1 MMSMK
6 RMLGILIVMAGF
18 VFLLAACGE
27 KTQEDVLADLE
38 ETMKDMEGYK
48 ANAEMSMNTGQED
61 QKFAIDIWHKKED
74 LFRVALT
81 NDMDEKGSQVILKN
95 KDGVFVLTPA
105 LKKNFKFQ
113 SDWPENSSQPYLYQ
127 SLVNDI
133 KKDKEAEFEST
144 DTHYVFKTK
153 TNYQSNNNLPFQ
165 EIHFDKKSLTPVEVK
180 VLDKDKNALVVVK
193 FSSFEKD
200 ASFKE
205 DDFSM
210 EKNMAS
216 NATEDEA
223 VSGEVEDNALTVSLP
238 TFMAG
243 AELEQKKEI
252 DLENGKRA
260 ILTFSGDK
268 NFTLVQEKRN
278 VVPTMTSP
286 QEVKGDIINLGHT
299 VAGLSDNTLEW
310 SYNGVDYILASDELT
325 KEELIQVAQSVQ
337 GQEVK

>member
-1 MMSMK
+1 MK
-6 RMLGILIVMAGF
+6 RMLGIFIVMAGF

-27 KTQEDVLADLE
+27 KTQEDVLADLKD
-38 ETMKDMEGYK
+38 TMDSMEGYK
-48 ANAEMSMNTGQED
+48 AKAEMSMNTGQED

-74 LFRVALT
+74 MFRVALT
-81 NDMDEKGSQVILKN
+81 NSMDEKGSQVILKN
-95 KDGVFVLTPA
+95 EDGVFVLTPA

-133 KKDKEAEFEST
+133 QKDKEAEFETT
-144 DTHYVFKTK
+144 DTHYIFKTK
-153 TNYQSNNNLPFQ
+153 TNYQSNNNLPYQ

-180 VLDKDKNALVVVK
+180 VLDKDKNSLVEVN

-200 ASFKE
+200 ASFAE

-210 EKNMAS
+210 EKNMATS
-216 NATEDEA
+216 TEVDEA
-223 VSGEVEDNALTVSLP
+223 VSGNVENNALTVSLP
-238 TFMAG
+238 TFLAG
-243 AELEQKKEI
+243 AELEQKKEV
-252 DLENGKRA
+252 DLDNGKRA
-260 ILTFSGDK
+260 ILTFSGEK
-268 NFTLVQEKRN
+268 NFTLVQEKRD
-278 VVPTMTSP
+278 VLPTMSSP
-286 QEVKGDIINLGHT
+286 QEVKGNIINLGHT
-299 VAGLSDNTLEW
+299 VAGLSNNTLEW

>member
-6 RMLGILIVMAGF
+6 RMLGIFIVMAGF

-27 KTQEDVLADLE
+27 KTQEDVLADLKD
-38 ETMKDMEGYK
+38 TMDSMEGYK
-48 ANAEMSMNTGQED
+48 AKAEMSMNTGQED

-74 LFRVALT
+74 MFRVALT
-81 NDMDEKGSQVILKN
+81 NSMDEKGSQVILKN
-95 KDGVFVLTPA
+95 EDGVFVLTPA

-133 KKDKEAEFEST
+133 QKDKEAEFETT
-144 DTHYVFKTK
+144 DTHYIFKTK
-153 TNYQSNNNLPFQ
+153 TNYQSNNNLPYQ

-180 VLDKDKNALVVVK
+180 VLDKDKNSLVEVN

-200 ASFKE
+200 ASFAE

-210 EKNMAS
+210 EKNMATS
-216 NATEDEA
+216 TEVDEA
-223 VSGEVEDNALTVSLP
+223 VSGNVENNALTVSLP
-238 TFMAG
+238 TFLAG
-243 AELEQKKEI
+243 AELEQKKEV
-252 DLENGKRA
+252 DLDNGKRA
-260 ILTFSGDK
+260 ILTFSGEK
-268 NFTLVQEKRN
+268 NFTLVQEKRD
-278 VVPTMTSP
+278 VLPTMSSP
-286 QEVKGDIINLGHT
+286 QEVKGNIINLGHT
-299 VAGLSDNTLEW
+299 VAGLSNNTLEW